1 MAKELS
7 EEQQQQVVTKFK
19 RLRAEM
25 DDLYKK
31 VAEVDS
37 DRSEHE
43 YIPRYPSPLYS
54 HQSVP
59 FPKNRA
65 FYITFHKFYQ
75 KGTY

>member
-7 EEQQQQVVTKFK
+7 EEEQQQVVTKFK

-37 DRSEHE
+37 DRSEHV
-43 YIPRYPSPLYS
+43 YVPAGPLLRLTFLSIPFFFLIASIKKMHTNL
-54 HQSVP
+54 
-59 FPKNRA
+59 
-65 FYITFHKFYQ
+65 
-75 KGTY
+75 